1 MLCPVAEKPG
11 KHSTY
16 ELIVQFQGNILI
28 LLKKS
33 KTMQAWY
40 HNKNL
45 TNLLWAMISHHSET
59 SFILET

>member
-45 TNLLWAMISHHSET
+45 TNLL
-59 SFILET
+59 